1 MAFSLPD
8 LPYGRDALAP
18 HISEETLNFHHGK
31 HHAAYVNNLNG
42 LIEGTDLEN
51 ASLETIIKT
60 AAADSGKAGLFNNS
74 AQVWNHT
81 FYWHSMKPGGGG
93 KPHGKV
99 ADLIDRDL
107 GGYDE
112 FVKAFKAAGGGQFGS
127 GWAWLV
133 YKDGKLSITKTPNAE
148 TPLTDEGATPIL
160 TMDVWEH
167 AYYLDYQNSRPNYMG
182 AFLDNLVNWDFA
194 NQNLADAGA

>member
-1 MAFSLPD
+1 MIGD
-8 LPYGRDALAP
+8 
-18 HISEETLNFHHGK
+18 E
-31 HHAAYVNNLNG
+31 
-42 LIEGTDLEN
+42 
-51 ASLETIIKT
+51 
-60 AAADSGKAGLFNNS
+60 AAA
-74 AQVWNHT
+74 V
-81 FYWHSMKPGGGG
+81 
-93 KPHGKV
+93 
-99 ADLIDRDL
+99 
-107 GGYDE
+107 
-112 FVKAFKAAGGGQFGS
+112 GQFGS

-148 TPLTDEGATPIL
+148 TPLTEEGATPIL

>member
-8 LPYGRDALAP
+8 LPYARDGLAP

-42 LIEGTDLEN
+42 LIEGTDM
-51 ASLETIIKT
+51 ADDSLETIVKK
-60 AAADSGKAGLFNNS
+60 AAADSSKAGLFNNA

-99 ADLIDRDL
+99 AELIDRDL

-112 FVKAFKAAGGGQFGS
+112 FVKAFKGAGGGQFGS

-148 TPLTDEGATPIL
+148 TPLTDDAATPIL

-167 AYYLDYQNSRPNYMG
+167 AYYLDYQNSRPNYMD
-182 AFLDNLVNWDFA
+182 AFLNNLVNWDFA